1 MNSLTLSIK
10 NSITIINN
18 NYLIKVL
25 FGVTLLFLFAQIVIP
40 LKPVPITLQTVAVMF
55 LGLTYDRKAAISSVA
70 SYLAL
75 GSIGVPVFH
84 KFLSGFNI
92 ITGVTGG
99 YLVGMLIAVAV
110 MATISQKLKRSDIL
124 TSLLLTI
131 LGQLIIFISGIFWLS
146 KAVGFKMAL
155 DFGFYP
161 FIIPGI
167 FKTIILITLLKVTK
181 RKLFNVL

>member
-1 MNSLTLSIK
+1 MNNLTLSIK
-10 NSITIINN
+10 NSITVINN

-99 YLVGMLIAVAV
+99 YFAV